1 MYRYFTSRDE
11 LLTALIV
18 EGYDALGE
26 VAEEAA
32 RTSDKAFVRWHTVCR
47 AIREWAFAHPHEY
60 VLLYGSPV
68 PGYQAPEVTLAPASR
83 VTLVLAGPL
92 LDAHQAGELDPVDG
106 PPLPRA
112 LAATLRP
119 VAQIVL
125 PGVPLPAVAQGLLV
139 WTQLFGQISFELFGR
154 FEGIVEQPE
163 LLFEHAVATMA
174 RQLGLHP
181 SRAAR

>member
-1 MYRYFTSRDE
+1 
-11 LLTALIV
+11 
-18 EGYDALGE
+18 
-26 VAEEAA
+26 
-32 RTSDKAFVRWHTVCR
+32 
-47 AIREWAFAHPHEY
+47 
-60 VLLYGSPV
+60 
-68 PGYQAPEVTLAPASR
+68 
-83 VTLVLAGPL
+83 
-92 LDAHQAGELDPVDG
+92 
-106 PPLPRA
+106 
-112 LAATLRP
+112 
-119 VAQIVL
+119 VL